1 MKNLDLNSMG
11 VQEMNALEMK
21 ETDGGGPFT
30 DWLIGKAI
38 DLLVT
43 VLTEA
48 AEAYIEYSMETD
60 GKYVIHKAY

>member
-1 MKNLDLNSMG
+1 MKNLDLKLMG
-11 VQEMNALEMK
+11 VQEMNTLEMK

-38 DLLVT
+38 DLAVKALT
-43 VLTEA
+43 VA
-48 AEAYIEYSMETD
+48 AELYIDYSMETD